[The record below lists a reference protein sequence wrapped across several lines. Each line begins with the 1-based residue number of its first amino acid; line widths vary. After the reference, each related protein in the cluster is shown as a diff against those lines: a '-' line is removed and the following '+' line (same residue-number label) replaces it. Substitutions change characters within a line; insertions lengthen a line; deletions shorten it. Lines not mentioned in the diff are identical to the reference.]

1 MGIFKAL
8 GRLVKRTSDMGEG
21 AIDNAADKMLTANES
36 SIRAQYRKVRE
47 DLIKNH
53 TTIRSSVANLMAI
66 NEEKKSE
73 TADLE
78 KKLKD
83 LETKKL
89 GAVRKFKETNDPKY
103 QEAFT
108 EYANQ
113 ATSTT
118 EKIAYNNELIKT
130 NDANIDKFKRQLTTI
145 QQKINDIKSQE
156 DQAVADITSAK
167 QITKINDMMAGV
179 TTDTN
184 MQGLQVIEEARKKA
198 LAKAKLST
206 ELSGNSAA
214 SLDDELMAAGN
225 SANDEFARMLAEEEA
240 KG

>member
-89 GAVRKFKETNDPKY
+89 GAVRKFKETNDAKY

-113 ATSTT
+113 ATMTT
-118 EKIAYNNELIKT
+118 EKIASNNELIKS
-130 NDANIDKFKRQLTTI
+130 NDENIEKFKRQLTSI

-179 TTDTN
+179 TADTN

-198 LAKAKLST
+198 LAKAKLSA

-214 SLDDELMAAGN
+214 SLDDELLAAGN